1 MDEIAVGKRIV
12 GQGATLRGDFL
23 FCDFRLFV
31 HMVGAKRLFES
42 DTTKRLHA
50 VDSLCYMEYDA
61 HGHSSAVRVAAV

>member
-1 MDEIAVGKRIV
+1 MDEIAVGKRVV

-31 HMVGAKRLFES
+31 HMVGEKRLPES

-50 VDSLCYMEYDA
+50 VDSLCDMEYDA
-61 HGHSSAVRVAAV
+61 HGRPFAVRAVAV